1 MAKILVLA
9 FLVLATAK
17 ACDTKTAD
25 GMDSA
30 VITKIDNRD
39 CACCGGWV
47 IEIGAETYRFYDVPE
62 KSDVEVS
69 TEKLPMEVKLRWK
82 KSENACMG
90 DEIEII
96 EIKEKQ

>member
-1 MAKILVLA
+1 MAKILTLL

-17 ACDTKTAD
+17 ACDTKSAD
-25 GMDSA
+25 GLDSA
-30 VITKIDNRD
+30 VIIKIDNRD

-47 IEIGAETYRFYDVPE
+47 IEIGEDTYRFYEVPE
-62 KSDVEVS
+62 KSDVKLS
-69 TEKLPMEVKLRWK
+69 TEKLPMEVKLRWR

-96 EIKEKQ
+96 EMKEKK